1 MAAPFRTYLD
11 LTNTLIRE
19 INEVELTSSNFS
31 SSALGI
37 QKYIK
42 DAINRAYFDICNA
55 EDKWS
60 FLSAVDPS
68 NKYYGNTYIE
78 TVAGTRWYLLKSG
91 SANVDSDYDSVNWN
105 AFTATTEGVSGKS
118 APYTINKLAFTT
130 LTVWRDTYAKAEEL
144 DKSDSQTYGT
154 PLRVIRSSDGRRF
167 GLSPIP
173 DGVYRIYFF
182 AYNRPSEL
190 SADTDE
196 VLFPTQYKPVLL
208 ARARYYIYQ
217 FKDNIAQSQLAL
229 DEYKKGLQNM
239 ADNLNSPQPQ
249 YMSDV
254 RFTYLLP

>member
-1 MAAPFRTYLD
+1 MAKTYLAM
-11 LTNTLIRE
+11 TNELLVE
-19 INEVELTSSNFS
+19 INEPELTSISG
-31 SSALGI
+31 AVGV
-37 QKYIK
+37 QKQV
-42 DAINRAYFDICNA
+42 ANCVNRAYFDIVDSVDDWA
-55 EDKWS
+55 W
-60 FLSAVDPS
+60 LSTDAPQ
-68 NKYYGNTYIE
+68 NEYYGNVYIE
-78 TVAGTRWYLLKSG
+78 TVAGTRWYLLKAG
-91 SANVDSDYDSVNWN
+91 SANVDADYDSVNWN
-105 AFTATTEGVSGKS
+105 AFTATTEGVSGES
-118 APYTINKLAFTT
+118 SPYTINKLAFTT
-130 LTVWRDTYAKAEEL
+130 LTVWRDTYAKSEEQA
-144 DKSDSQTYGT
+144 KADSQTYGT

-182 AYNRPSEL
+182 AYNRPAEL
-190 SADTDE
+190 SADTDT
-196 VLFPTQYKPVLL
+196 VLFPEQYKPVLL